1 MIGFIPFV
9 LIERILTYSRYGS
22 WTATS
27 TSLHMQIFSKAD
39 TLIGAND
46 VVLGDNEGFSF
57 LSLLTQVQPEGLLA
71 PLFSPEKSIFLYD
84 PLLLPCLIV
93 LFVCWRFLSLE
104 IKWYAIA
111 GIANFFLHLYIYSW
125 TSEWIRQGQWGARYH
140 ITSVHLLLV
149 PLIPLLIRGAI
160 KIKKNAKLTQKI
172 ISWFARLAIALAVLL
187 QFFSIL
193 LPFDLERMQQE
204 IGVGSRFRIVQRVNN
219 VFTLLDETPKSIVQI
234 SPILDSNQNINWEF
248 LPFRLQNRSNENSPL
263 NKLLPILFILWGLI
277 FILAVTATVWMF
289 VTI

>member
-1 MIGFIPFV
+1 
-9 LIERILTYSRYGS
+9 
-22 WTATS
+22 
-27 TSLHMQIFSKAD
+27 MQIFSKAD

-57 LSLLTQVQPEGLLA
+57 LSLLTQVQLEGLLA

-111 GIANFFLHLYIYSW
+111 VILNFLLHLYIYSW
-125 TSEWIRQGQWGARYH
+125 TSDWIKLGAWGSRYH

-149 PLIPLLIRGAI
+149 PLIPLLIRGATK
-160 KIKKNAKLTQKI
+160 KIKKNTNIFKKI
-172 ISWFARLAIALAVLL
+172 ASWFARIIIFLAMLL

-193 LPFDLERMQQE
+193 LPFNLEKTQQE
-204 IGVGSRFRIVQRVNN
+204 LGVGSRFRMVQRVNN
-219 VFTLLDETPKSIVQI
+219 VFTLLDETPVSNVQI